1 MAKRKLLSSL
11 SLLLLTACLT
21 MNLASCEGISNLI
34 PKGEGETT
42 PATNGK
48 TPDPYEGVEWI
59 DASNIFIPG
68 ELKSA
73 KAIRGE
79 YNKELYDSSTR
90 FQGKEYS
97 TRCYDVLATALDFD
111 RIFSASVVPE
121 ANGWN
126 LYELQV
132 VGQKYEYQ
140 AHFVQVEDD
149 LLTFVV
155 NPATGKAVKIEML
168 EEAET
173 YIIFQIIY
181 ESGEA
186 EQVTLS
192 NIYHNLAMMHATAM
206 LFPIAFEGEFDIEYS
221 KEVVK
226 YRCNPET
233 GEFVEEES

>member
-1 MAKRKLLSSL
+1 MNAKRKLLSSL
-11 SLLLLTACLT
+11 TLLLLTACLA
-21 MNLASCEGISNLI
+21 MNLASCEGISNLT

-59 DASNIFIPG
+59 DATNIPIPG
-68 ELKSA
+68 ELKST
-73 KAIRGE
+73 KAVIGE
-79 YNKELYDSSTR
+79 YNEELYDSSTR

-111 RIFSASVVPE
+111 KIFSASVVPE

-132 VGQKYEYQ
+132 VGKKYEYQ

-155 NPATGKAVKIEML
+155 NPATGKAVKIEMID
-168 EEAET
+168 EAEY
-173 YIIFQIIY
+173 YITFKIIY
-181 ESGEA
+181 ESGET
-186 EQVTLS
+186 EQVNLP
-192 NIYHNLAMMHATAM
+192 NVYHNLAMMHATAM
-206 LFPIAFEGEFDIEYS
+206 LFSIAFEGEFDIEYS

-226 YRCNPET
+226 YHCNPTT
-233 GEFVEEES
+233 GEFVEEE